1 MSSATSLAKCQ
12 GLKNNW
18 EQYEVGGRF
27 YGTRNFSVFVDNL
40 KKQYKEIG
48 CGIDPLLEN
57 CFLKDEIINNL
68 QNQISVSSQRNEVN
82 YVSGIISSLNEQK
95 QKFSDLGCAEK
106 INQFK
111 IGKVQDKLKESNL
124 FDQERIDADSK
135 FESKK
140 RIFIGGSVILIALGM
155 LFLYKSE

>member
-18 EQYEVGGRF
+18 EQYEVGGRL
-27 YGTRNFSVFVDNL
+27 YGTRNVSVFVDNL

-68 QNQISVSSQRNEVN
+68 QNQISASSQRNEVN